1 MAREAGDSSASA
13 SRRARKAGARLKD
26 GGGVGSRPRALLLE
40 FEDESV
46 GDHEEEGPVP
56 PMFTGKDL
64 ADVPPHVIHFHF
76 NQLYDRLMSERYPG
90 FVASADGADVPMGE
104 VLLAPRV
111 PVQVFNRG
119 EEPQK
124 APYGASVGSKRGRSD
139 VNVGVGGADA
149 GAARLSAVAPEV
161 RRPRARHPSEG
172 VIVPGQHVAG
182 SGGAVHAIPWESQPV
197 RALPP
202 YPLFKEIV
210 GRGLHAGLPT
220 CTKGNGCTRP
230 DRHRGRCAS
239 SAYARSDR
247 PASGLPVSMSD
258 ELAQCS
264 KSGSCTRP
272 NRHRGPCSMGKS
284 NDAGDGLTKGTTRGR
299 GRPRSKPASVVRT
312 MSSAVRRKLLP
323 DLRLVEAM
331 PRSGGASA
339 SSRPAARASGV
350 LVAQNA
356 SNGVFG
362 FDNGK
367 SVYVAPDL
375 DASLVASHEIHGL
388 PPSVTNVFVLGG
400 IANPTVSVDRRP
412 RRGRAP
418 DRVNRAMDD
427 MRNPPV
433 FRQDRR
439 PRPPPAKA
447 ASKNKAQ
454 SNSPKKGNASLTAFD
469 ALIKDLGLAP

>member
-1 MAREAGDSSASA
+1 
-13 SRRARKAGARLKD
+13 
-26 GGGVGSRPRALLLE
+26 
-40 FEDESV
+40 
-46 GDHEEEGPVP
+46 
-56 PMFTGKDL
+56 
-64 ADVPPHVIHFHF
+64 
-76 NQLYDRLMSERYPG
+76 
-90 FVASADGADVPMGE
+90 
-104 VLLAPRV
+104 
-111 PVQVFNRG
+111 
-119 EEPQK
+119 
-124 APYGASVGSKRGRSD
+124 
-139 VNVGVGGADA
+139 
-149 GAARLSAVAPEV
+149 
-161 RRPRARHPSEG
+161 
-172 VIVPGQHVAG
+172 
-182 SGGAVHAIPWESQPV
+182 
-197 RALPP
+197 
-202 YPLFKEIV
+202 
-210 GRGLHAGLPT
+210 
-220 CTKGNGCTRP
+220 
-230 DRHRGRCAS
+230 
-239 SAYARSDR
+239 
-247 PASGLPVSMSD
+247 
-258 ELAQCS
+258 
-264 KSGSCTRP
+264 
-272 NRHRGPCSMGKS
+272 MGKS